1 MEFCEISF
9 TFTSLRSSQPQH
21 SDNEASEVRTGSETT
36 LTSSLEP
43 RVSASQL
50 RPASEQSRTADQEF
64 ASDGLCHAFTTSN
77 IRYTLWSYK
86 LILNH
91 LLKYRT
97 KFHYIDFVW
106 PLTPSSLMD
115 IWHLVSN
122 KQVICK
128 KCLEMAIRK
137 KVRFL
142 GLAQIYLFLMDK
154 FLKKRNLWHKKV
166 FIIG

>member
-1 MEFCEISF
+1 MFADWRLHIFCKPQVRVLGVKFLVTFGEHWLQQLSCRLQSTERSLILTAEVFRKLLSITSF
-9 TFTSLRSSQPQH
+9 
-21 SDNEASEVRTGSETT
+21 
-36 LTSSLEP
+36 
-43 RVSASQL
+43 
-50 RPASEQSRTADQEF
+50 
-64 ASDGLCHAFTTSN
+64 
-77 IRYTLWSYK
+77 TLWSYK

-154 FLKKRNLWHKKV
+154 FLKKKNLCYKKV

>member
-1 MEFCEISF
+1 MKRDIIPIF
-9 TFTSLRSSQPQH
+9 QH
-21 SDNEASEVRTGSETT
+21 FVCC
-36 LTSSLEP
+36 
-43 RVSASQL
+43 
-50 RPASEQSRTADQEF
+50 
-64 ASDGLCHAFTTSN
+64 LCHLVDYILSMVQ
-77 IRYTLWSYK
+77 IRLAVMLYRYIWLYLVISHTLWSYK

-97 KFHYIDFVW
+97 KFHYIYFVW

-154 FLKKRNLWHKKV
+154 FLKKRNFWQKSV
-166 FIIG
+166 YYWFEG

>member
-1 MEFCEISF
+1 MDTREG
-9 TFTSLRSSQPQH
+9 
-21 SDNEASEVRTGSETT
+21 V
-36 LTSSLEP
+36 
-43 RVSASQL
+43 
-50 RPASEQSRTADQEF
+50 
-64 ASDGLCHAFTTSN
+64 
-77 IRYTLWSYK
+77 TLWLYK
-86 LILNH
+86 LILKH
-91 LLKYRT
+91 MLKYHT
-97 KFHYIDFVW
+97 KFRYIDFVW

-154 FLKKRNLWHKKV
+154 FLKKGIYGTKRCLLLVRRVINECSDKNQLLRCALSP
-166 FIIG
+166 IIGECCLYLAEISNIFKNSFIRKWVHLSQP

>member
-1 MEFCEISF
+1 MNAIYKFWELRREFIGKFIIERPNPGVVETDGDTGGCGFHQYSEQPRRH
-9 TFTSLRSSQPQH
+9 TTTGRSS
-21 SDNEASEVRTGSETT
+21 S
-36 LTSSLEP
+36 
-43 RVSASQL
+43 
-50 RPASEQSRTADQEF
+50 
-64 ASDGLCHAFTTSN
+64 
-77 IRYTLWSYK
+77 TLWSYK